1 MIRRISSTLC
11 LLPVLLLAVGCSA
24 PQPER
29 ASRDDPASRIL
40 PSSDAPPLRSRPSP
54 PPPPGPNYSS
64 SVAIGLPGEPDT
76 HGLADAQLNAMF
88 DAAVAQARPMEDKR
102 AVCVGMQG
110 LADSAVMDAPPR
122 IVRYVGEAVR
132 LPAVPA
138 SQCRADVH
146 PFVIA
151 TKANAI
157 LYTVKVESRDARDVL
172 TFWAVATYG
181 NLGANGAKFRL
192 IRANG
197 RWIPKATGVSVV
209 S

>member
-1 MIRRISSTLC
+1 MIRRISSTMC

-40 PSSDAPPLRSRPSP
+40 PSSDAPPLPSP

-76 HGLADAQLNAMF
+76 GGLDDAQLNAMF
-88 DAAVAQARPMEDKR
+88 DAAVAQARPGEEKR

-122 IVRYVGEAVR
+122 IVRYVGEAVQ

-151 TKANAI
+151 SKANAI
-157 LYTVKVESRDARDVL
+157 LYTVKVESRDARGVV

-197 RWIPKATGVSVV
+197 RWTPKATGVSVV

>member
-1 MIRRISSTLC
+1 
-11 LLPVLLLAVGCSA
+11 
-24 PQPER
+24 
-29 ASRDDPASRIL
+29 
-40 PSSDAPPLRSRPSP
+40 
-54 PPPPGPNYSS
+54 
-64 SVAIGLPGEPDT
+64 
-76 HGLADAQLNAMF
+76 MF

-110 LADSAVMDAPPR
+110 LADSAVMDAPPS

-157 LYTVKVESRDARDVL
+157 LYTVKVESRDARGVL

-197 RWIPKATGVSVV
+197 RWTPEATGVSVV